1 MTVALP
7 LLSSVMV
14 KAAAVVS
21 GWAGSDHGNCFE
33 NHDATV
39 IAPPSASHVLLS
51 RASGLLVEELLP
63 MLLAQV
69 PKILPTERTARV
81 RFRAQAPSGHGYG
94 GSGAVSLARD
104 VAAHAADDAI
114 AFVHFA
120 SCCPL
125 RHHPL
130 LPCVRQRKHRAPAAC
145 LPLACS
151 CALTYA
157 ERVPVYLIPMGSL
170 RPTFPVSALACAFEH
185 VLVTVLSPRCANL
198 TPPSLMVWLQERTI
212 LPAQRVCVVRWQL
225 SSASTPAGEHF
236 AASTA
241 VSTFSTIIVTEASQ
255 LQAMTRA
262 QAQARAQARNI
273 HQLRF
278 HQSAQRS

>member
-1 MTVALP
+1 MSAKVEHATVTVALP

-94 GSGAVSLARD
+94 AAAQYLLLAMSLRTPPTTQLPSSTSLRAALFDIILFFRVFVSANI
-104 VAAHAADDAI
+104 AH
-114 AFVHFA
+114 
-120 SCCPL
+120 
-125 RHHPL
+125 
-130 LPCVRQRKHRAPAAC
+130 RQPAC
-145 LPLACS
+145 LWRA
-151 CALTYA
+151 
-157 ERVPVYLIPMGSL
+157 
-170 RPTFPVSALACAFEH
+170 H
-185 VLVTVLSPRCANL
+185 VL
-198 TPPSLMVWLQERTI
+198 
-212 LPAQRVCVVRWQL
+212 
-225 SSASTPAGEHF
+225 
-236 AASTA
+236 
-241 VSTFSTIIVTEASQ
+241 
-255 LQAMTRA
+255 
-262 QAQARAQARNI
+262 
-273 HQLRF
+273 
-278 HQSAQRS
+278 